1 MKQLKMRYLIVG
13 FVMLA
18 AAGLAPAMK
27 PTQKYSDLVGVVN
40 LEAMIPKQF
49 GDWKVDSSMVPL
61 QVSPDVQAMLDKI
74 YAQLVSRTY
83 VNSAGDRVML
93 SIAYGTDQG
102 GEATQVHRPEFCYTA
117 QGFQLLRNAV
127 DEMVTRYGS
136 LAVTRLIAV
145 SGPRNEPI
153 TYWITIGD
161 TAALPGFRRKLTQ
174 LRYGLT
180 GTVPDGMLVR
190 VSSIDRDEAHAY
202 RIQDQFVNAL
212 LTTMSDKDRTRLVG
226 AFKAKPG

>member
-1 MKQLKMRYLIVG
+1 MQGKLRYLVIG
-13 FVMLA
+13 IVMLG

-49 GDWKVDSSMVPL
+49 GDWTVDSSLVPL

-117 QGFQLLRNAV
+117 QGFQLLKNAV
-127 DEMVTRYGS
+127 DDMATRYGS
-136 LAVTRLIAV
+136 LGVRRLVAV
-145 SGPRNEPI
+145 SGPRHEPI

-161 TAALPGFRRKLTQ
+161 TAALPGLRRKLTQ

-190 VSSIDRDEAHAY
+190 VSSIDRDDAHAY
-202 RIQDQFVNAL
+202 KVQDGFVNGL
-212 LTTMSDKDRTRLVG
+212 LSAMSEKDRTRLVG
-226 AFKAKPG
+226 AFAR